1 MAVLSLL
8 LRAICQ
14 SSRKLIFQWRLPENF
29 SPLEI
34 TQQVFFKFS
43 NLKKQLTVTDKKT
56 FCISNFKEICFYR
69 HLAGQ
74 MELGENQEG

>member
-1 MAVLSLL
+1 MA
-8 LRAICQ
+8 ATGE
-14 SSRKLIFQWRLPENF
+14 FQPVRDN
-29 SPLEI
+29 
-34 TQQVFFKFS
+34 TTGFFKFS

-56 FCISNFKEICFYR
+56 FYISNFKEICFYR